1 MLSIWLC
8 GIVSMMNTIN
18 TSSLNRSKELLMMRA
33 VGMTRRQLTGT
44 VVLESLLFSSVSAI
58 AGTIV
63 SVVGYQLIMRF
74 LFERPDMTS
83 SIVTLA
89 ASAVLNIAIAIA
101 AALPGI
107 RTINPTAAKL

>member
-1 MLSIWLC
+1 MPSIWLC

-18 TSSLNRSKELLMMRA
+18 TSALNRSRELIMMRA

-58 AGTIV
+58 AGTLI

-74 LFERPDMTS
+74 ILNLNAAAS
-83 SIVTLA
+83 GAAALA
-89 ASAVLNIAIAIA
+89 ASLVLNIIIAFL
-101 AALPGI
+101 AALPAI
-107 RTINPTAAKL
+107 RTLNHSVSK